1 MSYKA
6 FQVIISGYLS
16 SFISLSHTQ
25 PLCSNSIKL
34 LGWIYPT
41 ISYFHAFVFVF
52 LKYLYV
58 KSLALEYPEDECK
71 TVLVTSWK
79 LHVGSLHA
87 VQWKDQIANYFA
99 ERKCFNVGLP
109 NKETATKALICLP
122 SQVLCGI
129 FIVGERNRRVL
140 GLRNNWWEGK
150 VNFKSLLSRC
160 NYLSCLLMGCMC

>member
-1 MSYKA
+1 MTISLLSLKWFNIFLYNSRLSPKVWISYKA
-6 FQVIISGYLS
+6 FQVIIYGYLS

-25 PLCSNSIKL
+25 NLCSKSIKL

-52 LKYLYV
+52 LKYHYV
-58 KSLALEYPEDECK
+58 KSLALEYPEDERK

-87 VQWKDQIANYFA
+87 VQWKDQIANYLA

-109 NKETATKALICLP
+109 NKE
-122 SQVLCGI
+122 
-129 FIVGERNRRVL
+129 RRQ
-140 GLRNNWWEGK
+140 G
-150 VNFKSLLSRC
+150 S
-160 NYLSCLLMGCMC
+160 YLSPQAAFEWDIYCGRKKQECVGAKK